1 MKSDVYPV
9 YLVNVNFVLAGQWQ
23 RHLGKFLH
31 GVWQAAVQIVAV
43 ALLSPIY
50 APLTTSISSD
60 TTVALILVLM
70 IASVPVRLPGG
81 VAGSIAC
88 YLLLAVHHV
97 GSPYFLY
104 GAIGKVWTSVLV
116 AGCVLAGLPL
126 VLKVWLSALLVVI
139 VDAADC
145 VQVQVT
151 SVGLGMRSRRA
162 LMMLP

>member
-60 TTVALILVLM
+60 TTVALIVVLM

-116 AGCVLAGLPL
+116 AGCVLAAQPHAEEHEHEQGDWRDGHAEDEEKDG
-126 VLKVWLSALLVVI
+126 VSAHHPM
-139 VDAADC
+139 
-145 VQVQVT
+145 
-151 SVGLGMRSRRA
+151 G
-162 LMMLP
+162 